1 MKVRARPLSEV
12 TGMLSELLDR
22 PVIDRTGLKGRYDI
36 DLDATLDWD
45 HLATGGPTDTI
56 GANSVIF
63 TALQEQLGL
72 RLESTRAPVETIV
85 IDSAE
90 RPSEN

>member
-1 MKVRARPLSEV
+1 MSDVA
-12 TGMLSELLDR
+12 GMLSELVGR

-36 DLDATLDWD
+36 DLDATLNWD
-45 HLATGGPTDTI
+45 HLVAPGPSDLV
-56 GANSVIF
+56 GVNSVIF

-72 RLESTRAPVETIV
+72 KLDSSRAPVEIIV